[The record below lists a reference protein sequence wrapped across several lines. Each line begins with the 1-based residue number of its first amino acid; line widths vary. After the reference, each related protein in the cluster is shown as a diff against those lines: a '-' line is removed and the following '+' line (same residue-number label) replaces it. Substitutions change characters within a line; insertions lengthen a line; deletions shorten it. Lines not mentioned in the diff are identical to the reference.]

1 MHGGKVETAGGSTS
15 YTNHRLRPPK
25 PRRIA
30 WAYNMH
36 QEKRGREDDGHSER
50 AKQQDSLDKGKRE
63 GLPCLSVHL
72 LTGPLPLTSRTRCFW
87 HKERMELA
95 QKPTGGVV
103 DRWGEGCGAGM
114 STPTWARGSTGETIG
129 ERPQ

>member
-36 QEKRGREDDGHSER
+36 QEKRGREDDGHSVPSPQGFEISEKSTGR
-50 AKQQDSLDKGKRE
+50 FQRLTRRPLGGRLWCGHEHPHMGKRQHWRDNWGAATVIARKQTKGRLPIGAE
-63 GLPCLSVHL
+63 GEDKAM
-72 LTGPLPLTSRTRCFW
+72 W
-87 HKERMELA
+87 
-95 QKPTGGVV
+95 Q
-103 DRWGEGCGAGM
+103 
-114 STPTWARGSTGETIG
+114 
-129 ERPQ
+129 